1 MYDLDK
7 WGDESYAEPVTTGAE
22 RRGVSGEGPHSIDVD
37 RHDAIFADRDGVIR
51 AWGTDW
57 ADAFGYHAD
66 EALGQSLDLIVPA
79 ALQPLHWR
87 GFTRAM
93 RTGTLKRPAA
103 VFRVPAVRKDGSI
116 IPVRFV
122 GGTLVV
128 GDDNAVQGIK
138 LAFVRRDPNWV
149 GVVYRTVLRLIDGG
163 RWIIGR
169 LSRSRVA

>member
-1 MYDLDK
+1 
-7 WGDESYAEPVTTGAE
+7 
-22 RRGVSGEGPHSIDVD
+22 
-37 RHDAIFADRDGVIR
+37 
-51 AWGTDW
+51 
-57 ADAFGYHAD
+57 
-66 EALGQSLDLIVPA
+66 
-79 ALQPLHWR
+79 
-87 GFTRAM
+87 
-93 RTGTLKRPAA
+93 
-103 VFRVPAVRKDGSI
+103 VFRVPAVREDGSI